1 MGSLIHI
8 AFIYNCVYLLSVIL
22 YLVSMAYWNNLL
34 MKDDQQNVRQLNACS
49 LFLQQEPKN
58 EMEESK

>member
-1 MGSLIHI
+1 
-8 AFIYNCVYLLSVIL
+8 
-22 YLVSMAYWNNLL
+22 MAYWSNLL
-34 MKDDQQNVRQLNACS
+34 MKDDQQTVRQLNACS